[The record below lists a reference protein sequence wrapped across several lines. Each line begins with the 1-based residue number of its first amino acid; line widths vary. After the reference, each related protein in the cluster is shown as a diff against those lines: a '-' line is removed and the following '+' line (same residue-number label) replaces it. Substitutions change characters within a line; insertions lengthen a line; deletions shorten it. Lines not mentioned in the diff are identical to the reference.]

1 MPSARFRSVFQQHQ
15 RPAQAFDP
23 RADMALRAEK
33 VALRAQ
39 VTGVFHD
46 SQRDGGG
53 RSGQPGIH
61 VFPQAGAVFRVFGRH
76 RNGIVRMSRRLML
89 HRAQDR

>member
-1 MPSARFRSVFQQHQ
+1 MPSARFRSVFQQDQ

-23 RADMALRAEK
+23 GADMALGAKK
-33 VALRAQ
+33 VSLRAQ
-39 VTGVFHD
+39 MAGVFHD

-53 RSGQPGIH
+53 RSGQPGINI
-61 VFPQAGAVFRVFGRH
+61 FPQAGTVFRVFGRH
-76 RNGIVRMSRRLML
+76 RNGVVRTSRRLML